1 MEDLPINTRE
11 YKIDYST
18 TLGKGSF
25 GTVYKGTLIKDGKE
39 IPVAMKQ
46 ISKDIIKNN
55 NLLQLLSNEVV
66 ISANLTNEDKK
77 DKDKKGEDKK
87 DEEKKGEDKKD
98 EDKKDEDKK
107 DEDKKEEVNNIVS
120 FLDIIEIDDINYL
133 VYEFCNGGDLK
144 RYLKYFKKLDERT
157 IQNILR
163 QTLEG
168 LKRLHEKKIVHH
180 DIKPEN
186 ILVELCLPK
195 GDNSNLEE
203 TIEKVMET
211 TKSKRYRD
219 EDDEMDNERLLE
231 ILNSSIFKL
240 SDFGLSKEMKNFN
253 KKEVGGSPLY
263 VDPMLFDQNVDR
275 ETIHN
280 EKVDIWA
287 LGVLAYEMFFY
298 DLPFQP
304 FPPKIDKLKALLDK
318 GQYFIDMKKCNKI
331 SKQFLSFLNMCL
343 QRPQKIRP
351 LADELLFSEFITLD
365 PDSFTYLTLD
375 DYKDAEFP
383 DDSYLQR
390 DGIITMNIDDNRMI
404 NATFE

>member
-1 MEDLPINTRE
+1 MEE
-11 YKIDYST
+11 YEDDQPKNVNKYNIDYSN

-25 GTVYKGTLIKDGKE
+25 GTVYKGTLNKDNKI
-39 IPVAMKQ
+39 IPVAMKR
-46 ISKDIIKNN
+46 ISKTIIENN
-55 NLLQLLSNEVV
+55 NLLQLLSNEVA
-66 ISANLTNEDKK
+66 ISANVV
-77 DKDKKGEDKK
+77 
-87 DEEKKGEDKKD
+87 KD
-98 EDKKDEDKK
+98 EDKN
-107 DEDKKEEVNNIVS
+107 KEKEGVKYIVS
-120 FLDIIEIDDINYL
+120 FLDIIELDNNDYL

-144 RYLKYFKKLDERT
+144 RYLKYFKTLDEKM
-157 IQNILR
+157 IQKILR
-163 QTLEG
+163 HILNG
-168 LKRLHEKKIVHH
+168 LNLLHEKKVVHH

-186 ILVELCLPK
+186 ILVELCLPE

-203 TIEKVMET
+203 TINQIMET
-211 TKSKRYRD
+211 TNPKGSVD
-219 EDDEMDNERLLE
+219 EDKKIDKERLLT

-240 SDFGLSKEMKNFN
+240 SDFGLSKEMKSFN
-253 KKEVGGSPLY
+253 KKEVSGSPLY

-304 FPPKIDKLKALLDK
+304 FPPKIDKLKAMLEK
-318 GQYFIDMKKCNKI
+318 GVYFIDMKKCKKI

-351 LADELLFSEFITLD
+351 LTDELLFSEFITID
-365 PDSFTYLTLD
+365 TDNFTYLTID
-375 DYKDAEFP
+375 DYKNIEYP

-390 DGIITMNIDDNRMI
+390 DGMITMNIDDNRMI

>member
-1 MEDLPINTRE
+1 MEE
-11 YKIDYST
+11 YEDGQPKNVNKYNIDYSN

-25 GTVYKGTLIKDGKE
+25 GTVYKGTLNKDNKI
-39 IPVAMKQ
+39 IPVAMKR
-46 ISKDIIKNN
+46 ISKTIIENN
-55 NLLQLLSNEVV
+55 NLLQLLSNEVA
-66 ISANLTNEDKK
+66 ISANVV
-77 DKDKKGEDKK
+77 
-87 DEEKKGEDKKD
+87 KD
-98 EDKKDEDKK
+98 EDKN
-107 DEDKKEEVNNIVS
+107 KEKEGVKYIVS
-120 FLDIIEIDDINYL
+120 FLDIIELDNNDYL

-144 RYLKYFKKLDERT
+144 RYLKYFKTLDEKM
-157 IQNILR
+157 IQKILR
-163 QTLEG
+163 HILNG
-168 LKRLHEKKIVHH
+168 LNLLHEKKVVHH

-186 ILVELCLPK
+186 ILVELCLPE

-203 TIEKVMET
+203 TINQIMET
-211 TKSKRYRD
+211 TNPKGSVD
-219 EDDEMDNERLLE
+219 EDKKIDKERLLT

-240 SDFGLSKEMKNFN
+240 SDFGLSKEMKSFN
-253 KKEVGGSPLY
+253 KKEVSGSPLY

-304 FPPKIDKLKALLDK
+304 FPPKIDKLKAMLEK
-318 GQYFIDMKKCNKI
+318 GVYFIDMKKCKKI

-351 LADELLFSEFITLD
+351 LTDELLFSEFITID
-365 PDSFTYLTLD
+365 TDNFTYLTID
-375 DYKDAEFP
+375 DYKNIEYP

-390 DGIITMNIDDNRMI
+390 DGMITMNIDDNRMI

>member
-1 MEDLPINTRE
+1 MEE
-11 YKIDYST
+11 YEDDQPKNVNKYNIDYSN

-25 GTVYKGTLIKDGKE
+25 GTVYKGTLNKDNKI
-39 IPVAMKQ
+39 IPVAMKR
-46 ISKDIIKNN
+46 ISKTIIENN
-55 NLLQLLSNEVV
+55 NLLQLLSNEVA
-66 ISANLTNEDKK
+66 ISANVV
-77 DKDKKGEDKK
+77 
-87 DEEKKGEDKKD
+87 KD
-98 EDKKDEDKK
+98 EDKN
-107 DEDKKEEVNNIVS
+107 KEKEGVKYIVS
-120 FLDIIEIDDINYL
+120 FLDIIELDNNDYL

-144 RYLKYFKKLDERT
+144 RYLKYFKTLDEKM
-157 IQNILR
+157 IQKILR
-163 QTLEG
+163 HILNG
-168 LKRLHEKKIVHH
+168 LNLLHEKKVVHH

-186 ILVELCLPK
+186 ILVELCLPE
-195 GDNSNLEE
+195 GDNSNLEN
-203 TIEKVMET
+203 TINQIMET
-211 TKSKRYRD
+211 TNPKGSVD
-219 EDDEMDNERLLE
+219 EDKKIDKERLLT

-240 SDFGLSKEMKNFN
+240 SDFGLSKEMKSFN
-253 KKEVGGSPLY
+253 KKEVSGSPLY

-304 FPPKIDKLKALLDK
+304 FPPKIDKLKAMLEK
-318 GQYFIDMKKCNKI
+318 GVYFIDMKKCKKI

-351 LADELLFSEFITLD
+351 LTDELLFSEFITID
-365 PDSFTYLTLD
+365 TDNFTYLTID
-375 DYKDAEFP
+375 DYKNIEYP

-390 DGIITMNIDDNRMI
+390 DGMITMNIDDNRMI